1 VRAAARPADERH
13 RSRVW
18 HWRGVRLPRA
28 AVLLEI
34 GLIVLALTTFLEL
47 GRLYTAAPIVVVDEA
62 GLAMARGLR
71 SAPLDT
77 IMPRLSQF
85 GSEALWFVWLPVT
98 VALIGLRRMPS
109 AAALVVAALA
119 VHFWNDALKA
129 IYQRTRPTELEGVL
143 GVQAFSFP
151 SGHAM
156 AAGAVYGML
165 ALVAWRELRGWV
177 RWAAV
182 GVCIAVALCVA
193 FSRVYLGVHYPTDVL
208 AGLLAGAL
216 WADIV
221 ALAWRAAARKQS
233 S

>member
-1 VRAAARPADERH
+1 
-13 RSRVW
+13 VW
-18 HWRGVRLPRA
+18 QWRGVRLPRA
-28 AVLLEI
+28 AVLLEV
-34 GLIVLALTTFLEL
+34 GLIVLALTTFLAL
-47 GRLYTAAPIVVVDEA
+47 GRLYAVAPLVAMDEA
-62 GLAMARGLR
+62 GLAMAHGLR
-71 SAPLDT
+71 SAALDT
-77 IMPRLSQF
+77 IMPRMSQL
-85 GSEALWFVWLPVT
+85 GSEALWFVWLPVA
-98 VALIGLRRMPS
+98 VALIGLRKMPS

-129 IYQRTRPTELEGVL
+129 LYQRTRPTELEGVL
-143 GVQAFSFP
+143 GVQVFSFP

-165 ALVAWRELRGWV
+165 ALLAWRELRGRL

-182 GVCIAVALCVA
+182 GVCMAVALCVA

-216 WADIV
+216 WADVV
-221 ALAWRAAARKQS
+221 ALGWRVAARKQS